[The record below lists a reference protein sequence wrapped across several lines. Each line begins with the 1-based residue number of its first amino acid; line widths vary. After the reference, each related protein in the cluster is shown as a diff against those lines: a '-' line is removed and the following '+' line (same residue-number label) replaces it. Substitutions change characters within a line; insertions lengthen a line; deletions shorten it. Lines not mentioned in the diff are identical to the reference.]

1 MLMEINRI
9 ICVICNGNL
18 KHIYSIENTP
28 IMLSSVENK
37 QKFIYSN
44 MSFSQCCL
52 CNTIQ
57 LDKLIPLEIL
67 YSNSHN
73 YNSVGETWKGYF
85 QLFNEKISKILKDKN
100 ILEIGCPSG
109 KIALSHNDYNKWYI
123 VEPNKNKSIDFNEK
137 IIFIESFFDDKFKIK
152 DKIDI
157 IIHSHLFEHIYDPNI
172 FLKKCYEILE
182 ENGEMIFGVPDM
194 QHISENKLSLF
205 LGIFFEHTI
214 FLNKDNIVFL
224 LQKNGF
230 DIIDIIDYKNH
241 STIYHVKKS
250 KIINSISFV
259 TVYNYYETFMSSIN
273 VFLNNIKYF
282 NSIIENTNKNIYIFG
297 ASYNTQLLLTIGLNK
312 NKINGILDNC
322 KDKQC
327 KYLYGYNIIITNPEI
342 IKDNDSIVILHNGY
356 YSNEIREQLKK
367 INSITEIIEFDNM
380 MYESLF

>member
-1 MLMEINRI
+1 MEINRNN
-9 ICVICNGNL
+9 CAICNGNL
-18 KHIYSIENTP
+18 KYIYSIENTP
-28 IMLSSVENK
+28 IMLSCVQHIEN
-37 QKFIYSN
+37 FEYSN
-44 MSFSQCCL
+44 MSFSQCCS

-109 KIALSHNDYNKWYI
+109 KLALSHNNYKKWYI

-137 IIFIESFFDDKFKIK
+137 IIFIESFFDNNLKINE
-152 DKIDI
+152 KIDI
-157 IIHSHLFEHIYDPNI
+157 IVHSHLFEHIYEPNV

-224 LQKNGF
+224 LKQNGF
-230 DIIDIIDYKNH
+230 DILDIIDYANH

-250 KIINSISFV
+250 KNIKLMNAMPI
-259 TVYNYYETFMSSIN
+259 YNYYESFMNSIN

-282 NSIIENTNKNIYIFG
+282 NSIIENTNKNVYIFG

-322 KDKQC
+322 KDKQN
-327 KYLYGYNIIITNPEI
+327 KYLYGYNLIINNPEI
-342 IKDNDSIVILHNGY
+342 IKENDCIVILHNGY
-356 YSNEIREQLKK
+356 YSNEIREQLKN
-367 INSITEIIEFDNM
+367 INSTFEIIEF
-380 MYESLF
+380 YYV